1 MLEHATPAKDAE
13 PPSLGRGGRPLDAA
27 VRDEAEVRL
36 GYEFARVRV
45 ATGPDASDAA
55 DRLGARAFTIGERI
69 ALNASAPALTGDD
82 GRKLILHELAHVA
95 QAYDGLVS
103 TGPHEAQRASRPGDA
118 LERDAAARLAA
129 PPAEAVR
136 SAPALGPSGLALRQD
151 AGTSTPDAGPK
162 PAPTTTPT
170 KQPPAPPPPVTATPA
185 AGAVSQKLYDDAV
198 AYIASRS
205 TPLFDVLKLGR
216 VGSAVALPSVSITAP
231 PGGKLTGVDFEFSF
245 ELIVGGVSAGALAQF
260 DNLPPADIG
269 TPTRPKFS
277 QKLPIHI
284 QAPPPKQV
292 NPELR
297 LSEELFHEGIHLM
310 LARDRVLDGLAP
322 TSPFLGERAKY
333 GAAARASAAF
343 AGLESG
349 MVALLKTRRPAAAVS
364 KPAQAADEAI
374 DEVIDERFALDRQR
388 TLYPGALLD
397 NGLIATAYVPQAL
410 VNQLVPDPAKTLAA
424 DPAVAALIKQ
434 MKDVLDA
441 IPFPTTTTGASVG
454 TAPPKPTPSKTP
466 VPVPTPKP

>member
-1 MLEHATPAKDAE
+1 VLEHATPPKDAE
-13 PPSLGRGGRPLDAA
+13 PSRLSRGERPLDSA
-27 VRDEAEVRL
+27 VRAEAEARL
-36 GYEFARVRV
+36 GYDFGRVRV
-45 ATGPDASDAA
+45 ATGPDASEAA

-69 ALNASAPALTGDD
+69 ALNTNAPALPSGD
-82 GRKLILHELAHVA
+82 GRNLILHELAHVA
-95 QAYDGLVS
+95 QAYDRFESAGTAE
-103 TGPHEAQRASRPGDA
+103 TGRPSRPGDSF
-118 LERDAAARLAA
+118 ERDASARLAA
-129 PPAEAVR
+129 PPPGETIR
-136 SAPALGPSGLALRQD
+136 RPPALQPNGPALRQD
-151 AGTSTPDAGPK
+151 AGTSIPDAGPK
-162 PAPTTTPT
+162 PAPTTSPA
-170 KQPPAPPPPVTATPA
+170 KAPPVPPPTTPA
-185 AGAVSQKLYDDAV
+185 VGTVSQKLYDDAV
-198 AYIASRS
+198 ALIASRS

-260 DNLPPADIG
+260 DNLPPTDIG
-269 TPTRPKFS
+269 TPARPKFS
-277 QKLPIHI
+277 QRLPIHI

-310 LARDRVLDGLAP
+310 LARDRVLEGFAP

-333 GAAARASAAF
+333 GAAARASAGF
-343 AGLESG
+343 AGLQSG
-349 MVALLKTRRPAAAVS
+349 MVALLKTRRPAAAVTT
-364 KPAQAADEAI
+364 PAQSAAEAI

-410 VNQLVPDPAKTLAA
+410 VNQLVPGPVKTLAA
-424 DPAVAALIKQ
+424 DPAVAALVKQ

-441 IPFPTTTTGASVG
+441 IPFATTTTGASVG
-454 TAPPKPTPSKTP
+454 TPPPKPAPSKAP
-466 VPVPTPKP
+466 APVPTPKP